1 MRVPRFVA
9 VVAAAMIL
17 VAGAGTLV
25 VAHGGDP
32 TLVHSCVNRDGEIRI
47 VSATASCKREEVAL
61 DWNITGPIGATGPK
75 GADGAT
81 GAKGADGAAG
91 RDGTAGRDGVAGRDG
106 AAGAKGDT
114 GAQGLAGKSGANN
127 EIVVGQLSVTG
138 TVQGGITGGDG
149 AATLMDVRSFNAS
162 VTSPRDLASGQASGK
177 RQYKPLVVTKKMDA
191 ATPLL
196 HKALAT
202 NETLPSVVLVIYRPG
217 TTTAEETITL
227 TNATVSE
234 IGNSDS
240 GAGDA
245 LPLETLSFTFQT
257 IKYEFS
263 FGGVTRFFQDSPFLT
278 P

>member
-9 VVAAAMIL
+9 VIAAAIIL
-17 VAGAGTLV
+17 VAGAGSFV

-32 TLVHSCVNRDGEIRI
+32 TLVHSCVNRDGEIHI
-47 VSATASCKREEVAL
+47 VSAAASCKREEIAL
-61 DWNITGPIGATGPK
+61 DWNLTGPIGATGPK

-91 RDGTAGRDGVAGRDG
+91 RDGAPGRDG
-106 AAGAKGDT
+106 AAGPKGDT

-138 TVQGGITGGDG
+138 TVQGAITGGDG

-162 VTSPRDLASGQASGK
+162 VTSPRDLASGQASGR

-217 TTTAEETITL
+217 TTTPDETITL

-263 FGGVTRFFQDSPFLT
+263 FGGVTRFYQDSPFLT